1 MRTYAQWMDAYG
13 ESHQNPQN
21 QMIHKIC
28 VPLIMMSV
36 FGMLWAIPIPWAA
49 SPIALWVNWA
59 TIGAVLGLAFYF
71 YLNLVM
77 ALGMIVQIAVMLG
90 VVHAFERF
98 GVLLPAS
105 VGIFVLAWIGQF
117 YGHKIEGK
125 KPSFFDDLAFLLIG
139 PLWVQRFLYARIG
152 IKA

>member
-36 FGMLWAIPIPWAA
+36 FGMLWAIPIPWAS
-49 SPIALWVNWA
+49 SPISLWVNWA
-59 TIGAVLGLAFYF
+59 TIGAALGLAFYF
-71 YLNLVM
+71 SLNVVM

-105 VGIFVLAWIGQF
+105 VGVFVLAWIGQF